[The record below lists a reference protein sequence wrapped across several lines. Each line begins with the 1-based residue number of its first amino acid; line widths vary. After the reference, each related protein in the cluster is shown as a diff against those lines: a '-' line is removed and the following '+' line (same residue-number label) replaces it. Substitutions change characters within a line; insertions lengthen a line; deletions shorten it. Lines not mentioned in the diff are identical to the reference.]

1 MIRSVRQEDLPSLW
15 DIDTKVMTINEDPN
29 RVFPA
34 DYNEFVQ
41 RLLKVSTLV
50 AVDLQGKTLSF
61 LEYLYVLPL
70 EWQAMEF

>member
-1 MIRSVRQEDLPSLW
+1 MPKIVIRSVRQEDLPSLW

-34 DYNEFVQ
+34 DYDELVH

-50 AVDLQGKTLSF
+50 AVAPKVKFWAFWTIHMF
-61 LEYLYVLPL
+61 YP
-70 EWQAMEF
+70 